1 MHRFRVGAVDCAVVN
16 DGDLALPPE
25 IIFPPARRAEWPA
38 LTLDAQG
45 RYACP
50 INCLLVWSAGQTI
63 LVDTGNGTK
72 PSNRWPGGGRLL
84 DDMAAAGVQPG
95 DVDLVVLT
103 HTHGDHVG
111 WNTVL
116 RDGRLVLTF
125 PRARYVAPRADWE
138 HYTAPAMVER
148 FAFVRES
155 LLPLRDSGKL
165 ELVAAETDITS
176 EVRMLPAPGHTPGHC
191 VVAVASQSQEVL
203 HLGDLFH
210 HRIQFEKPDLVRDQD
225 DLPDL
230 VPGSRRRI
238 ATLAWER
245 AALVL
250 AAHDGHPGL
259 GRVVRADGGVRFEP
273 LHARS

>member
-1 MHRFRVGAVDCAVVN
+1 MHRVRVGAVDCVVVN

-25 IIFPPARRAEWPA
+25 VLFPPARRAEWPA
-38 LTLDAQG
+38 LSLDERG
-45 RYACP
+45 YYSFP

-63 LVDTGNGTK
+63 LIDAGNGNK

-84 DDMAAAGVQPG
+84 EELAAAGVQPG
-95 DVDLVVLT
+95 DLDLVVLT

-116 RDGRLVLTF
+116 QDDRLVLTF

-138 HYTAPAMVER
+138 HYTSPAIVER
-148 FAFVRES
+148 FAFVRDN

-165 ELVAAETDITS
+165 ELVDGEVDVTAD
-176 EVRMLPAPGHTPGHC
+176 VRMLPAPGHTPGHC
-191 VVAVASQSQEVL
+191 VVAVSSRGETAI

-230 VPGSRRRI
+230 VPGSRGRI
-238 ATLAWER
+238 AALALER
-245 AALVL
+245 DALVL

-259 GRVVRADGGVRFEP
+259 GRLVRTDGAARFQP
-273 LHARS
+273 LG